1 MRATLGGMTRIV
13 GRGSRLESGGLA
25 GPTCAMLEE
34 SRMNPTEDE
43 ELEELAG
50 ELGLSGLSGLES
62 SAVGRVGLCGARDMV
77 SSSYFFRSAVRWRV
91 KRETLGL
98 DFVGVDGP
106 PLGFFLTTLR
116 AGGVSES
123 AFWASL

>member
-25 GPTCAMLEE
+25 GPICAMLEE

-50 ELGLSGLSGLES
+50 ELGLSGLSGVELTGLLADVEVQRRRLES
-62 SAVGRVGLCGARDMV
+62 VDQGLLAEVAGRGVAGEYACSGPVELLVQLLR
-77 SSSYFFRSAVRWRV
+77 
-91 KRETLGL
+91 
-98 DFVGVDGP
+98 VDGG
-106 PLGFFLTTLR
+106 LQLY
-116 AGGVSES
+116 AG
-123 AFWASL
+123 